1 MIDAIRGATTI
12 ENPVRAELLDATVEM
27 LEKIMERN
35 KLAKENIVAAYF
47 TVTKDIQV
55 AFPAEAARL
64 MGWDAC
70 ALMDALEIDVPGAL
84 EKCIRVMVL
93 IDTENKI
100 DKKHIYLR
108 GAKRLRPD
116 LDGDE

>member
-1 MIDAIRGATTI
+1 MFASARAIPTRCFCPPLSWEGYAFSRPLSPTSVISSAT
-12 ENPVRAELLDATVEM
+12 R
-27 LEKIMERN
+27 
-35 KLAKENIVAAYF
+35 
-47 TVTKDIQV
+47 
-55 AFPAEAARL
+55 
-64 MGWDAC
+64 

-84 EKCIRVMVL
+84 EKCIRVMLL